1 MREQIDR
8 LEEGQLVLTGGGEGV
23 RVSAELAA
31 AFVAGDQLL
40 ISGDS
45 LLHVPQSEA
54 GMVSGAVEAA
64 DDAFSDLAQCSDEA
78 ISTFFRSFGSALTS
92 AEVREQI
99 LAANAF
105 DVADA
110 QRRGRST
117 TRLEVT
123 QKMLDDMVEGLNMW
137 SEIGMRRDETVD
149 MVHHAGGISKCVEH
163 R

>member
-1 MREQIDR
+1 MREQINR

-23 RVSAELAA
+23 RVSAELAT

-40 ISGDS
+40 ISDDS
-45 LLHVPQSEA
+45 LLRVPQAEA
-54 GMVSGAVEAA
+54 KMVSAAIEAA

-78 ISTFFRSFGSALTS
+78 ISSFFRSFGFALTS
-92 AEVREQI
+92 TDVREQI
-99 LAANAF
+99 LAANAI

-149 MVHHAGGISKCVEH
+149 MVHHAG
-163 R
+163 